1 VVPQLVSIFQQSDIT
16 LPIMTRLLIA
26 TSNFFTRFWYL
37 IVGLV
42 VGAVLGIRWSYGT
55 PGGRRFFDAF
65 LLHVPVF
72 GKLIRY
78 MIISRLTRGLSTL
91 IEGGVDVV
99 SALKVVAGIVDNE
112 VYRQLIMNTIQEV
125 SSGSTIAT
133 AWHGNKDLPNM
144 VVQMVAIGEETGQLQ
159 KVLDRL
165 TGFYTREVNV
175 MVENLSRAVEPI
187 IMVILGVVVG
197 GLVAA
202 IILPTYSL
210 AQQM

>member
-1 VVPQLVSIFQQSDIT
+1 
-16 LPIMTRLLIA
+16 
-26 TSNFFTRFWYL
+26 
-37 IVGLV
+37 
-42 VGAVLGIRWSYGT
+42 
-55 PGGRRFFDAF
+55 
-65 LLHVPVF
+65 
-72 GKLIRY
+72 
-78 MIISRLTRGLSTL
+78 
-91 IEGGVDVV
+91 
-99 SALKVVAGIVDNE
+99 
-112 VYRQLIMNTIQEV
+112 
-125 SSGSTIAT
+125 
-133 AWHGNKDLPNM
+133 M